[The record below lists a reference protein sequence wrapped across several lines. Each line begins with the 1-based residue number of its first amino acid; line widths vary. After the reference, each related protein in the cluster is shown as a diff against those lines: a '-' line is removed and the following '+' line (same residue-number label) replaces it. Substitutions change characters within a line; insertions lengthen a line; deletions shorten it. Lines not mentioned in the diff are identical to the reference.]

1 MSKRQLLCVL
11 GVWVIIFLF
20 LGFPSA
26 WHKII
31 AIISGLAIIGLSY
44 TFPPDRSTN
53 PSQSSSHSQETFVEN
68 KQP

>member
-11 GVWVIIFLF
+11 GVWVMAFLF
-20 LGFPSA
+20 LGLPST

-31 AIISGLAIIGLSY
+31 ALVTGLLIVGISY
-44 TFPPDRSTN
+44 TLPAPKMEE
-53 PSQSSSHSQETFVEN
+53 QKETFVEN